1 MLPVS
6 KINQLSKIFAD
17 FSAIFS
23 SRANRQRFN
32 LFSARANRQRFNL
45 FSARANRQR
54 FVPAPLLASL
64 SMLSLAAFAPFSAIA
79 AVYPQYKSPVGT
91 VRWLKEQ
98 MPLKV
103 YISHGLT
110 LDSVMDPQLG
120 APVANTD
127 NLPGWP
133 KVVAQVIDN
142 PHGIKSLTP
151 AQNFI
156 PGHYQAAVEGVLAWK
171 SFEPEGLISYQLTE
185 DPNDADIYVFFTH
198 HFVTKLGMALFANDI
213 RGYTSKTNFSYA
225 QILKGGKA
233 NFQPVVV
240 VLRTTDGLGQSMPLG
255 KMKAAASHEFGHAL
269 GIEGHS
275 TNNQDLMSIYYG
287 RGVISQNDADTLRYL
302 YHLTPDLIP

>member
-1 MLPVS
+1 MLLVT
-6 KINQLSKIFAD
+6 
-17 FSAIFS
+17 SAQGRSGTQS
-23 SRANRQRFN
+23 SAAA
-32 LFSARANRQRFNL
+32 LL
-45 FSARANRQR
+45 
-54 FVPAPLLASL
+54 PAATVE
-64 SMLSLAAFAPFSAIA
+64 AA
-79 AVYPQYKSPVGT
+79 AVYPQFKSPVGT

-103 YISHGLT
+103 YVTHGLT
-110 LDSVMDPQLG
+110 LDSIMDPQLG
-120 APVANTD
+120 APVANID

-133 KVVAQVIDN
+133 RVVAQAIDN
-142 PHGIKSLTP
+142 NHIWKSLQP
-151 AQNFI
+151 AKGFI

-171 SFEPEGLISYQLTE
+171 SFEPEGLISYQIVQ
-185 DPNDADIYVFFTH
+185 DPGEADIYVFFTH

-225 QILKGGKA
+225 QVMRGGKA
-233 NFQPVVV
+233 NFQPVVI
-240 VLRTTDGLGQSMPLG
+240 VLRTTDNQGQSMPLG

-287 RGVISQNDADTLRYL
+287 RGTISQNDADTLRYL